1 MASAGLALIGLSVAA
16 VSDKSDCAVVFRE
29 GRVAGHH
36 GGPLVAAIP
45 AESFLEFL
53 RMYVPVSEHF
63 LTHWEGWTK
72 RDSGE
77 GEYGSLLST
86 ICSAHYLFLSSCCVS
101 MINRRYHLF

>member
-1 MASAGLALIGLSVAA
+1 MLRP

-53 RMYVPVSEHF
+53 RMYVPGSEHF
-63 LTHWEGWTK
+63 LIHWEA
-72 RDSGE
+72 E
-77 GEYGSLLST
+77 LSAT
-86 ICSAHYLFLSSCCVS
+86 AEKENTVVYLVQFAALIICF
-101 MINRRYHLF
+101 